1 MNKIIQLFSDT
12 VSASFGNPVRLRRL
26 LAERP
31 EFKAAL
37 IGPTADIAM
46 ASVPRW
52 QNIATASTGVARRR
66 ANRSE
71 LLGWRRDGTRY
82 GSFNAA
88 CPALGGLVTK
98 VVVKNWKCDLQD
110 LHGFA
115 ASKSKLETFDST
127 DEMVETNSSEMIEDV
142 SAEGLRKNLAH
153 DQIRVIG
160 ANAGTDWL
168 QVHQWDGRMYLVND
182 GGSHHLAAAKYIAAR
197 IGTPVAMTA
206 PLVYYKVDAGAVAA
220 LRAEYDVYLVN
231 NESELSNAFFSAM
244 EHDGATWL
252 WHDMPAPYTGVRGI
266 FLPRA
271 ETLSMRVSGAFREAG
286 FVDLGAH
293 LEAVADRDTPDVISK
308 YLPSH
313 DHDGD
318 GDVEDE
324 QVTRYG

>member
-1 MNKIIQLFSDT
+1 MNKIIKAISDT
-12 VSASFGNPVRLRRL
+12 VSASLGNPVRLRRL

-37 IGPTADIAM
+37 IGPAADIAM

-52 QNIATASTGVARRR
+52 QNITTAGTGVARRR
-66 ANRSE
+66 AKRSE

-82 GSFNAA
+82 SSFTAA
-88 CPALGGLVTK
+88 CPSLGRLVTQ
-98 VVVKNWKCDLQD
+98 VVIKNWKCDLQD

-115 ASKSKLETFDST
+115 ASKSKLKTFVST
-127 DEMVETNSSEMIEDV
+127 DEMVETNSSDMIENV

-168 QVHQWDGRMYLVND
+168 QVHQWAGRMYLVND

-197 IGTPVAMTA
+197 IGTPVTMTA
-206 PLVYYKVDAGAVAA
+206 PLHYYKVDAGAVAA

-231 NESELSNAFFSAM
+231 NERELSNTFLSAM
-244 EHDGATWL
+244 EADGATWL
-252 WHDMPAPYTGVRGI
+252 WHDMPEPYTSVRGI

-271 ETLSMRVSGAFREAG
+271 EPLSMRVSRAFQEAG

-293 LEAVADRDTPDVISK
+293 LEEMASRDIPNVISK
-308 YLPSH
+308 YLEPAERRA
-313 DHDGD
+313 DAE
-318 GDVEDE
+318 VEE
-324 QVTRYG
+324 ARSASAY